1 MSNSSTK
8 HQDSIKQEKTLAQIS
23 SAAASSAR
31 AASLSPAAI
40 PTTLII
46 KPPHDHSGSNKDLL
60 SKEAIAKF
68 TTSNFTETIVVN
80 SDSVFGTTST
90 SSSSNNNSNAAG
102 PTSSAANQ
110 SSTSGSVSSNVAP
123 TSVIENTGGGGGGS
137 NKQQLNMSGGG
148 NSSYSGSGVAKKRK
162 ADARSTPTSIASGDI
177 DINRDLIKDVAVS
190 LVPLPLNKNDNID
203 PASLSGFEKSIKKAK
218 TEPSSPLQPATTTG
232 DPNLQNVSPNLV
244 QQTHGSNVIS
254 SSSVKHQSQSNSPQ
268 LQQQQQ
274 QLQQQQQQQ
283 NQPHTPSLVVSVPL
297 STATVPGINLPT
309 SSSGSSGSSSTA
321 TSSSSSNTTNSNS
334 NVPPPPPTSSQLQS
348 GSSSSGNTP
357 NIISPGQ
364 MPPGSS
370 LYQQIAHR
378 SGSDQLLNA
387 STNRSSPVIQ
397 QPAPSAASHVIQ
409 NAAHSI
415 LERHSPSMRSS
426 PSIITSVSSQQ
437 HQPTPPQSH
446 NNLFLTAAL
455 DLNSGSGL
463 SGGVSV
469 LQSVSPVPM
478 SAIQSTSSSPITPG
492 GDGGLKIT
500 YEKQTPTTNARI
512 TALQE
517 QEQHLAG
524 RRSRTPDNSFGSNSS
539 FSGGGGGLK
548 FSYEAQTPTTSVLS
562 AAVNPAQMGAT
573 STIITTPQPMVVKE
587 SPPSSPGSDTGGA
600 TVRGSNKRNRKLS
613 TNSNAGKAGG
623 VGIVADAGGGGG
635 GPPDA
640 KDSKLFQNGVVHAT
654 HMLGNQ
660 LNPNSTV
667 AQKMSDQLCMEV
679 DAHSFVEAPT
689 ALVGPPFPG
698 KSQAVRS
705 SAPQPAPPS
714 LSSMLS
720 GSGTATANGN
730 TPQSLEQL
738 LERQWEQGSQFLMEQ
753 AQHFDI
759 ASLLSCLHQLR
770 SENIRLEEHVN
781 NLVARRDHLLAVNA
795 RLAIPLNPAALG
807 GVGLGGGGGG
817 GGGASGG
824 TGSGSSGTVAG
835 SGTGS
840 AGSQGQFNNMHGN
853 GPHEGGGSSTTT
865 ASTIS
870 SRSSRIQQH
879 QSQQQQQT
887 QSHFGSNSTGQ
898 IPLENG
904 IDFRHSNTTH
914 QNTNSSSISEKPNTI
929 YVNF

>member
-1 MSNSSTK
+1 
-8 HQDSIKQEKTLAQIS
+8 
-23 SAAASSAR
+23 
-31 AASLSPAAI
+31 
-40 PTTLII
+40 
-46 KPPHDHSGSNKDLL
+46 
-60 SKEAIAKF
+60 
-68 TTSNFTETIVVN
+68 
-80 SDSVFGTTST
+80 
-90 SSSSNNNSNAAG
+90 
-102 PTSSAANQ
+102 
-110 SSTSGSVSSNVAP
+110 
-123 TSVIENTGGGGGGS
+123 
-137 NKQQLNMSGGG
+137 
-148 NSSYSGSGVAKKRK
+148 
-162 ADARSTPTSIASGDI
+162 
-177 DINRDLIKDVAVS
+177 
-190 LVPLPLNKNDNID
+190 
-203 PASLSGFEKSIKKAK
+203 
-218 TEPSSPLQPATTTG
+218 
-232 DPNLQNVSPNLV
+232 
-244 QQTHGSNVIS
+244 
-254 SSSVKHQSQSNSPQ
+254 
-268 LQQQQQ
+268 
-274 QLQQQQQQQ
+274 
-283 NQPHTPSLVVSVPL
+283 
-297 STATVPGINLPT
+297 
-309 SSSGSSGSSSTA
+309 
-321 TSSSSSNTTNSNS
+321 
-334 NVPPPPPTSSQLQS
+334 
-348 GSSSSGNTP
+348 
-357 NIISPGQ
+357 

-378 SGSDQLLNA
+378 SGSDQLLN
-387 STNRSSPVIQ
+387 SHTTNRSSPVIQ
-397 QPAPSAASHVIQ
+397 QPAPSHVIQ

-426 PSIITSVSSQQ
+426 PSIITSASSQQ
-437 HQPTPPQSH
+437 QHQQPPPQSH
-446 NNLFLTAAL
+446 NNLFLTAAM
-455 DLNSGSGL
+455 DLNSGSSL

-469 LQSVSPVPM
+469 LQSISPVPPM

-500 YEKQTPTTNARI
+500 FEKQAPTTNARI

-517 QEQHLAG
+517 QEQQLAG

-539 FSGGGGGLK
+539 FSGGGGLK
-548 FSYEAQTPTTSVLS
+548 FSYEAQTPTTTILS
-562 AAVNPAQMGAT
+562 AASNPAQMGAT
-573 STIITTPQPMVVKE
+573 STIITAPQPMVVKE
-587 SPPSSPGSDTGGA
+587 SPPSSPGSDTGGVTA
-600 TVRGSNKRNRKLS
+600 GARGGSNKRNRKLS
-613 TNSNAGKAGG
+613 TNSNAGKSSIAVG
-623 VGIVADAGGGGG
+623 VGIVGDAVGGGA
-635 GPPDA
+635 GPPLDA

-689 ALVGPPFPG
+689 AMLGPPFPG
-698 KSQAVRS
+698 KSQAARS
-705 SAPQPAPPS
+705 SNATAPQPAPPS

-770 SENIRLEEHVN
+770 SENIRLEDHVN

-817 GGGASGG
+817 SGGGGASGG
-824 TGSGSSGTVAG
+824 TGGGPSGTAGG

-853 GPHEGGGSSTTT
+853 GPHDSGGSTTT
-865 ASTIS
+865 TTSAIS

-879 QSQQQQQT
+879 QSQQQQQQQQT

-898 IPLENG
+898 LPLENG